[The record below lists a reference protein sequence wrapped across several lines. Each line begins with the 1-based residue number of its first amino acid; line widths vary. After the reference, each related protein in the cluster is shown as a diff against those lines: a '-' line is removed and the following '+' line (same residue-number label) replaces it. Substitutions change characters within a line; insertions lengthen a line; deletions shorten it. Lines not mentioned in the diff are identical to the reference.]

1 MLLASCRITDVS
13 EGERKELSY
22 AIVKPG
28 DFPPEIDQILR
39 RKKESA
45 FQMAYES
52 GDDLYILRGYG
63 KQKSGGFSIQIE
75 EVSKSENAVFVR
87 TKLVGSAAKEIT
99 FDEDYNVPDARPD
112 VGRMIQKKGEVTIG
126 DVQISEGKARV
137 FGGLTFH
144 LLYVSDGERRRICQ
158 LSGELPIDETIHLDG
173 LTGGDKVCITW
184 EVEDLNLHLI
194 NSSRC
199 TRGSR
204 NCATLPCRWKSA
216 GRATSR

>member
-1 MLLASCRITDVS
+1 MMKKKRRGRVLLAAVILMLLASCRITDVS

-87 TKLVGSAAKEIT
+87 TKLVGPAAKE
-99 FDEDYNVPDARPD
+99 E
-112 VGRMIQKKGEVTIG
+112 QKGAASCPYS
-126 DVQISEGKARV
+126 SEM
-137 FGGLTFH
+137 
-144 LLYVSDGERRRICQ
+144 LLEEKSIAMYPFPEEFSYIYWIRSFIASYC
-158 LSGELPIDETIHLDG
+158 SSSFAFA
-173 LTGGDKVCITW
+173 
-184 EVEDLNLHLI
+184 
-194 NSSRC
+194 SSR
-199 TRGSR
+199 
-204 NCATLPCRWKSA
+204 SA
-216 GRATSR
+216 

>member
-1 MLLASCRITDVS
+1 MRHRRLWPVIQWIERAGSGVWNDEEKETGKSSSGGGDPDAPITDVS

-39 RKKESA
+39 KKKESA

-87 TKLVGSAAKEIT
+87 TKLVGPAAKEEQKGAASCPYVVLKTKAAAGISVV
-99 FDEDYNVPDARPD
+99 FED
-112 VGRMIQKKGEVTIG
+112 
-126 DVQISEGKARV
+126 
-137 FGGLTFH
+137 
-144 LLYVSDGERRRICQ
+144 
-158 LSGELPIDETIHLDG
+158 
-173 LTGGDKVCITW
+173 
-184 EVEDLNLHLI
+184 
-194 NSSRC
+194 
-199 TRGSR
+199 
-204 NCATLPCRWKSA
+204 
-216 GRATSR
+216 

>member
-39 RKKESA
+39 KKKESA

-75 EVSKSENAVFVR
+75 EVSKSENA
-87 TKLVGSAAKEIT
+87 AKEEQKGAASCPYVVLKTKAAAGISVV
-99 FDEDYNVPDARPD
+99 FED
-112 VGRMIQKKGEVTIG
+112 
-126 DVQISEGKARV
+126 
-137 FGGLTFH
+137 
-144 LLYVSDGERRRICQ
+144 
-158 LSGELPIDETIHLDG
+158 
-173 LTGGDKVCITW
+173 
-184 EVEDLNLHLI
+184 
-194 NSSRC
+194 
-199 TRGSR
+199 
-204 NCATLPCRWKSA
+204 
-216 GRATSR
+216 

>member
-1 MLLASCRITDVS
+1 MRHRRLWPVIQWIERAGSGVWNDEEKGTGKSSSGGGDPDAPGIVPDHRCER
-13 EGERKELSY
+13 GERKELSY

-87 TKLVGSAAKEIT
+87 TKLVGPAAKEEQKGAASCPYVVLKTKAAAGISVV
-99 FDEDYNVPDARPD
+99 FED
-112 VGRMIQKKGEVTIG
+112 
-126 DVQISEGKARV
+126 
-137 FGGLTFH
+137 
-144 LLYVSDGERRRICQ
+144 
-158 LSGELPIDETIHLDG
+158 
-173 LTGGDKVCITW
+173 
-184 EVEDLNLHLI
+184 
-194 NSSRC
+194 
-199 TRGSR
+199 
-204 NCATLPCRWKSA
+204 
-216 GRATSR
+216 

>member
-1 MLLASCRITDVS
+1 MMKKKRRGRVLLAAVILMLLASCRITDVS

-87 TKLVGSAAKEIT
+87 TKLVGPAAKSIRAQLAAAKEEQKGAASCPYVVLKTKAAAGISVV
-99 FDEDYNVPDARPD
+99 FED
-112 VGRMIQKKGEVTIG
+112 
-126 DVQISEGKARV
+126 
-137 FGGLTFH
+137 
-144 LLYVSDGERRRICQ
+144 
-158 LSGELPIDETIHLDG
+158 
-173 LTGGDKVCITW
+173 
-184 EVEDLNLHLI
+184 
-194 NSSRC
+194 
-199 TRGSR
+199 
-204 NCATLPCRWKSA
+204 
-216 GRATSR
+216 

>member
-1 MLLASCRITDVS
+1 MRHRRLRPVIQWIERAGSGVWNDEEKETGKSSSGGGDSDAPGIVPDHRCER
-13 EGERKELSY
+13 GRKELSY

-87 TKLVGSAAKEIT
+87 TKLVGPAAKEEQKGAASCPYVVLKTKAAAGISVV
-99 FDEDYNVPDARPD
+99 FED
-112 VGRMIQKKGEVTIG
+112 
-126 DVQISEGKARV
+126 
-137 FGGLTFH
+137 
-144 LLYVSDGERRRICQ
+144 
-158 LSGELPIDETIHLDG
+158 
-173 LTGGDKVCITW
+173 
-184 EVEDLNLHLI
+184 
-194 NSSRC
+194 
-199 TRGSR
+199 
-204 NCATLPCRWKSA
+204 
-216 GRATSR
+216 

>member
-1 MLLASCRITDVS
+1 MKKKRRGRVLLAAVILMLLASCRITDVS

-28 DFPPEIDQILR
+28 DSAGNRSDLR

-87 TKLVGSAAKEIT
+87 TKLVGPAAKE
-99 FDEDYNVPDARPD
+99 E
-112 VGRMIQKKGEVTIG
+112 QKGAA
-126 DVQISEGKARV
+126 SC
-137 FGGLTFH
+137 LT
-144 LLYVSDGERRRICQ
+144 SC
-158 LSGELPIDETIHLDG
+158 
-173 LTGGDKVCITW
+173 
-184 EVEDLNLHLI
+184 
-194 NSSRC
+194 
-199 TRGSR
+199 
-204 NCATLPCRWKSA
+204 
-216 GRATSR
+216 

>member
-39 RKKESA
+39 KKKESA

-75 EVSKSENAVFVR
+75 EVSKSENYPLGVYKDR
-87 TKLVGSAAKEIT
+87 SAAKEEQKGAASCPYVVLKTKAAAGISVV
-99 FDEDYNVPDARPD
+99 FED
-112 VGRMIQKKGEVTIG
+112 
-126 DVQISEGKARV
+126 
-137 FGGLTFH
+137 
-144 LLYVSDGERRRICQ
+144 
-158 LSGELPIDETIHLDG
+158 
-173 LTGGDKVCITW
+173 
-184 EVEDLNLHLI
+184 
-194 NSSRC
+194 
-199 TRGSR
+199 
-204 NCATLPCRWKSA
+204 
-216 GRATSR
+216 

>member
-1 MLLASCRITDVS
+1 MRHRRRWPVIQWIERAGSGVWNDEEKETGKSSSGGGDPDAPGIVRITDVS

-87 TKLVGSAAKEIT
+87 TKLVGPAAKEEQKGAASCPYVVLKTKAAAGISVV
-99 FDEDYNVPDARPD
+99 FED
-112 VGRMIQKKGEVTIG
+112 
-126 DVQISEGKARV
+126 
-137 FGGLTFH
+137 
-144 LLYVSDGERRRICQ
+144 
-158 LSGELPIDETIHLDG
+158 
-173 LTGGDKVCITW
+173 
-184 EVEDLNLHLI
+184 
-194 NSSRC
+194 
-199 TRGSR
+199 
-204 NCATLPCRWKSA
+204 
-216 GRATSR
+216 

>member
-39 RKKESA
+39 KKKESA

-87 TKLVGSAAKEIT
+87 RTC
-99 FDEDYNVPDARPD
+99 R
-112 VGRMIQKKGEVTIG
+112 KGG
-126 DVQISEGKARV
+126 A
-137 FGGLTFH
+137 
-144 LLYVSDGERRRICQ
+144 ERRRLLPLRRAENESGGGN
-158 LSGELPIDETIHLDG
+158 LSRI
-173 LTGGDKVCITW
+173 
-184 EVEDLNLHLI
+184 
-194 NSSRC
+194 
-199 TRGSR
+199 
-204 NCATLPCRWKSA
+204 
-216 GRATSR
+216 

>member
-1 MLLASCRITDVS
+1 MMKKKRRGRVLLAAVILMLLASCRITDVS

-75 EVSKSENAVFVR
+75 EVSKSENAVFVQ
-87 TKLVGSAAKEIT
+87 TKPAAKEEQKGAASCPYVVLKTKAAAGISVV
-99 FDEDYNVPDARPD
+99 FED
-112 VGRMIQKKGEVTIG
+112 
-126 DVQISEGKARV
+126 
-137 FGGLTFH
+137 
-144 LLYVSDGERRRICQ
+144 
-158 LSGELPIDETIHLDG
+158 
-173 LTGGDKVCITW
+173 
-184 EVEDLNLHLI
+184 
-194 NSSRC
+194 
-199 TRGSR
+199 
-204 NCATLPCRWKSA
+204 
-216 GRATSR
+216 

>member
-1 MLLASCRITDVS
+1 MMKKKRRGRVLLAAVILMLLASCRITDVS

-87 TKLVGSAAKEIT
+87 TKLVC
-99 FDEDYNVPDARPD
+99 R
-112 VGRMIQKKGEVTIG
+112 KGG
-126 DVQISEGKARV
+126 A
-137 FGGLTFH
+137 
-144 LLYVSDGERRRICQ
+144 ERRRLLPLRRAENESGGGN
-158 LSGELPIDETIHLDG
+158 LSRI
-173 LTGGDKVCITW
+173 
-184 EVEDLNLHLI
+184 
-194 NSSRC
+194 
-199 TRGSR
+199 
-204 NCATLPCRWKSA
+204 
-216 GRATSR
+216 

>member
-28 DFPPEIDQILR
+28 DFSAGNRSDFAQEKRI
-39 RKKESA
+39 A

-87 TKLVGSAAKEIT
+87 TKLVGPAAKE
-99 FDEDYNVPDARPD
+99 R
-112 VGRMIQKKGEVTIG
+112 
-126 DVQISEGKARV
+126 
-137 FGGLTFH
+137 H
-144 LLYVSDGERRRICQ
+144 ERRRLLPLRRAENESGGGN
-158 LSGELPIDETIHLDG
+158 LSRI
-173 LTGGDKVCITW
+173 
-184 EVEDLNLHLI
+184 
-194 NSSRC
+194 
-199 TRGSR
+199 
-204 NCATLPCRWKSA
+204 
-216 GRATSR
+216 

>member
-1 MLLASCRITDVS
+1 MKKKRRGRVLLAAVILMLLASCRITDVS

-39 RKKESA
+39 KKKESA

-87 TKLVGSAAKEIT
+87 TKLVGCSIL
-99 FDEDYNVPDARPD
+99 N
-112 VGRMIQKKGEVTIG
+112 
-126 DVQISEGKARV
+126 
-137 FGGLTFH
+137 
-144 LLYVSDGERRRICQ
+144 
-158 LSGELPIDETIHLDG
+158 SGS
-173 LTGGDKVCITW
+173 CI
-184 EVEDLNLHLI
+184 
-194 NSSRC
+194 
-199 TRGSR
+199 
-204 NCATLPCRWKSA
+204 
-216 GRATSR
+216 

>member
-75 EVSKSENAVFVR
+75 QLLVF
-87 TKLVGSAAKEIT
+87 
-99 FDEDYNVPDARPD
+99 
-112 VGRMIQKKGEVTIG
+112 
-126 DVQISEGKARV
+126 
-137 FGGLTFH
+137 
-144 LLYVSDGERRRICQ
+144 
-158 LSGELPIDETIHLDG
+158 
-173 LTGGDKVCITW
+173 LTGIRTDNIIYGIFYA
-184 EVEDLNLHLI
+184 I
-194 NSSRC
+194 
-199 TRGSR
+199 
-204 NCATLPCRWKSA
+204 
-216 GRATSR
+216 